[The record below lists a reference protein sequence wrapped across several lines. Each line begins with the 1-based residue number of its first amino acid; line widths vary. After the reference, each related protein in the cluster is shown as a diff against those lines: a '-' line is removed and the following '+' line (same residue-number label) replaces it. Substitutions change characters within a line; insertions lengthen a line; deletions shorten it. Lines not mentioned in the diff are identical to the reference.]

1 MPLPIS
7 KSSLC
12 PRTVVVDAL
21 RVGCLPRGISA
32 ADAIDDA
39 AGVIGVGQHLAIR
52 IIRIGYLQQ
61 PVPGVVLVLEWGSV
75 ATPVP
80 GPPAIW
86 LLCCSDSGVPFS
98 HESPDEMALDSL
110 WKNAE
115 PSKVNGFK
123 MHTAYLKYPA
133 FALLVLIAALVHWT
147 SFELRYMWY
156 PGPAEY
162 LFLRVGYAICLT
174 IILLLLAFF
183 PSRLLVLFVATI
195 TFLFPPFLRGDAFV
209 PIDWRF
215 AIAALPSILLL
226 VGVTEL
232 RLRL

>member
-1 MPLPIS
+1 MEKCRAL
-7 KSSLC
+7 KS
-12 PRTVVVDAL
+12 
-21 RVGCLPRGISA
+21 
-32 ADAIDDA
+32 
-39 AGVIGVGQHLAIR
+39 
-52 IIRIGYLQQ
+52 
-61 PVPGVVLVLEWGSV
+61 EW
-75 ATPVP
+75 
-80 GPPAIW
+80 
-86 LLCCSDSGVPFS
+86 
-98 HESPDEMALDSL
+98 
-110 WKNAE
+110 
-115 PSKVNGFK
+115 

-156 PGPAEY
+156 VGPAEY
-162 LFLRVGYAICLT
+162 LFLRGGYAICLT

-183 PSRLLVLFVATI
+183 PSRLLVLLVATI